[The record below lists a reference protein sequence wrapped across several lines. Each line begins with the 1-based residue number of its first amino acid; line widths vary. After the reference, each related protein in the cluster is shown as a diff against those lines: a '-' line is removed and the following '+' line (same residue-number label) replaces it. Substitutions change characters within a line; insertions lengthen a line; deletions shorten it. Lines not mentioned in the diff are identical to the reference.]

1 MNKNLVKWV
10 VIFGGGLLGFMLLK
24 PKKKDLEL
32 AQQVSSTDSVT
43 ESFDSNDSDSKVK
56 PNKENAEIVYR
67 AYSAA
72 IQAGEPASALA
83 ELNKECMKDY
93 SMRCYMDKDGKYIVC
108 DTSGAIILNK

>member
-10 VIFGGGLLGFMLLK
+10 VIFGGGILGFMLLK

-32 AQQVSSTDSVT
+32 AQETSSTDTVS
-43 ESFDSNDSDSKVK
+43 ESFDSNDSGIK
-56 PNKENAEIVYR
+56 PSKENAEIVYK
-67 AYSAA
+67 AYLAA
-72 IQAGEPASALA
+72 TQAGEPASALA

-108 DTSGAIILNK
+108 DASGGIILSK

>member
-32 AQQVSSTDSVT
+32 AQQVSSTDSAT
-43 ESFDSNDSDSKVK
+43 ESFDSNDSKVK
-56 PNKENAEIVYR
+56 PSKENAEIVYK
-67 AYSAA
+67 AYSSA
-72 IQAGEPASALA
+72 IQAGEPSSALE

-108 DTSGAIILNK
+108 DASGEVIITK